1 MFFFA
6 DRLVYCCVKVAVEKR
21 FTIQQH
27 IAIRDKRVI
36 LEYIMKYNEE
46 NKLKKNKKKI
56 SHNVVYFIVI
66 VWPIHDP
73 VRKLFRF
80 SAAFLS
86 CNIPLSVS
94 SIINNITIYCV
105 LIILVYYIHNK

>member
-1 MFFFA
+1 MHLFKNLAKMFFFA

-66 VWPIHDP
+66 VYGRYTTRSENFLDLVQPF
-73 VRKLFRF
+73 FRVIF
-80 SAAFLS
+80 R
-86 CNIPLSVS
+86 
-94 SIINNITIYCV
+94 
-105 LIILVYYIHNK
+105 